1 MKCLARLN
9 WKKGVI
15 GQMVEPRPSLQ
26 MTASLKN
33 GAPSFQLNRF
43 STVLLTR
50 KMSTTNNAQDSPVLF
65 EVKNNIGLITLN
77 RPKALNALNLPM
89 IQAMYPTLKE
99 WENSL
104 KFVMIQ
110 GSGGKSFCAGG
121 DIVSITSL
129 AKGSPQQG
137 EFFYKEYQLN
147 HLIGNLK
154 IPYVALIDGIT
165 MGGGVGLSVHA
176 PYRVATSK
184 TLFAMPE
191 TGIGLIPDVGGSHFL
206 PRLEG
211 ELGTYLALTGQRLKG
226 SDCLHA
232 GLATHACTDIEAVKN
247 DLFEAQDQ
255 GDVEAI
261 LEKHLENFD
270 EDSFSLEDKLPLID
284 ECFKEDTV
292 EAIIENLKKVDDDW
306 SKKTVKLMGRMSPI
320 SMKVTLQMVRSG
332 KELSLEDCLKM
343 EYRLVRRCCQ
353 DSDFYEGVR
362 ALLVDKDN
370 QPKWKPNN
378 LEDVTKA
385 IIDNYFSHLPSEEE
399 LKI

>member
-1 MKCLARLN
+1 M
-9 WKKGVI
+9 
-15 GQMVEPRPSLQ
+15 
-26 MTASLKN
+26 
-33 GAPSFQLNRF
+33 
-43 STVLLTR
+43 
-50 KMSTTNNAQDSPVLF
+50 
-65 EVKNNIGLITLN
+65 
-77 RPKALNALNLPM
+77 
-89 IQAMYPTLKE
+89 
-99 WENSL
+99 
-104 KFVMIQ
+104 
-110 GSGGKSFCAGG
+110 
-121 DIVSITSL
+121 
-129 AKGSPQQG
+129 
-137 EFFYKEYQLN
+137 
-147 HLIGNLK
+147 K

-292 EAIIENLKKVDDDW
+292 EAIIENLEKVDDDW

-353 DSDFYEGVR
+353 DSDFYEGTYIYILTYLN
-362 ALLVDKDN
+362 LLFLDCL
-370 QPKWKPNN
+370 Q
-378 LEDVTKA
+378 LQA
-385 IIDNYFSHLPSEEE
+385 AS
-399 LKI
+399 